1 MTNPKKSC
9 PKCGITGR
17 IDMLFGYRKIKHDC
31 IIPQSYCTSC
41 RSKEA
46 RRLYHQ
52 KKEKANMAPT
62 EEIKATYTLPVLRTE
77 GFRVRWNKDQLN
89 AVYAQFYP
97 NDKTRRG
104 LPDKLRKLI
113 RKGVA
118 LPSSYIAK

>member
-1 MTNPKKSC
+1 MPQQKKSC

-17 IDMLFGYRKIKHDC
+17 IDTLFGYRKIKYDC

-52 KKEKANMAPT
+52 KKEKPIPESELGYPYSPELLKT
-62 EEIKATYTLPVLRTE
+62 I
-77 GFRVRWNKDQLN
+77 
-89 AVYAQFYP
+89 YAMEYP

-104 LPDKLRKLI
+104 LPDKLKKLK
-113 RKGVA
+113 RKGVVPQSA
-118 LPSSYIAK
+118 WIQNEKSR